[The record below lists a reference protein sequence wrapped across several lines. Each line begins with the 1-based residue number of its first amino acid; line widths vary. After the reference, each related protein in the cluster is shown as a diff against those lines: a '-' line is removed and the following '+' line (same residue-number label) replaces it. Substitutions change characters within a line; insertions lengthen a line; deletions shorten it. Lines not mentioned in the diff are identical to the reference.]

1 MDEILYRALV
11 TYFNT
16 LTKVGY
22 KSYDVVYKLIVMNF
36 IHDIIN
42 TEWRFYVTKKD
53 SILMQDLLYQ
63 FLGSTC
69 EFSFP
74 TNCICCCKNEG
85 GDTPSIISPEITQ
98 FKMIPSSTSYSGT
111 QTIHFTGASYY
122 LYKGSNFKENSLSV
136 LMNNEVILS
145 DLSTESTS
153 TVSFSV
159 SKVLEQGSSY
169 TFKACVEDNEGN
181 KYYSNDFRVTVS
193 VPVEPVYMYTGTSEP
208 AEIPTEGVILEADK
222 YNYNSTKTFNT
233 PRWVS
238 IDVYKNTIIWIVLPN
253 NVSLVSVEN
262 NSFPGDFIHGGPNEM
277 QMQTSP
283 VTIEGKEY
291 TIYYRINPIATNV
304 SYKVIVQ

>member
-22 KSYDVVYKLIVMNF
+22 KSYDVVYKLIVIDF

-85 GDTPSIISPEITQ
+85 
-98 FKMIPSSTSYSGT
+98 
-111 QTIHFTGASYY
+111 
-122 LYKGSNFKENSLSV
+122 
-136 LMNNEVILS
+136 
-145 DLSTESTS
+145 
-153 TVSFSV
+153 
-159 SKVLEQGSSY
+159 
-169 TFKACVEDNEGN
+169 
-181 KYYSNDFRVTVS
+181 S

-208 AEIPTEGVILEADK
+208 AEIPTEDVILEADK
-222 YNYNSTKTFNT
+222 YNYNSAKTFNT
-233 PRWVS
+233 PKWVS

-253 NVSLVSVEN
+253 SVSLVSVEN

-283 VTIEGKEY
+283 VTIDNKEY

-304 SYKVIVQ
+304 SYKVTVQ